1 VPSIRVLKISYSN
14 SYKKNTMKIVKLLP
28 FLFLLIIQTARAD
41 EGMWLP
47 QLLGKLNESRM
58 KSLGMKISAAD
69 IYSINKGS
77 LKDAVVSFGGFCTG
91 DVISSKGLLLTNHH
105 CGFDAI
111 QNHTTIQNNY
121 IRDGFWAPNYAA
133 EIPNKGL
140 FVTFII
146 RIDDVTGQ
154 AMQGVLSSMTEAE
167 RQSKIDKNL
176 EVVKKNVQKEATQ
189 ESFTRGFFE
198 GNQYYLFVTQT
209 FKDVRLVGAPPSSI
223 GNFGKDTDNWVWP
236 RHTGDFS
243 MFRIYASKDN
253 QPADYSADN
262 IPYTP
267 KRSFKISMD
276 GVKEGDF
283 TMVFG
288 FPGRTTQ
295 YLHSAA
301 VEQIRAVN
309 DPAKIAI
316 RDQALKIMDSYMR
329 KDDTIKI
336 MYAAKY
342 ASIQNAYK
350 KWQGEVLG
358 LTRSDGVGRKKNFEA
373 EFQKRVGAQPIWKE
387 KYGSLLNDLA
397 SQYALFEPYGL
408 GRDTYS
414 EIVSKIELFT
424 ISASLNSLL
433 NAYSKNGEA
442 GYQQRLNAVKP
453 ALENLLGEYSEVVDQ
468 QLFETLMAMYVTQ
481 QPAENVSPLL
491 REWLTAAG
499 GSYAVLAQR
508 VYAQKDLY
516 RLEGLQALLR
526 LPAADA
532 VKAIQQ
538 FDALILLANMQ
549 QTYQSNVQVPSAAI
563 QSRINQL
570 QRAYTQAQMDVMPEK
585 KFYPDANSTLRV
597 SFGQVK
603 GYTARDAVHYEYYT
617 DLDGVMEK
625 YKPGDYEFDVPE
637 KLRALYA
644 AKDYGPYGKNGIL
657 PVCFIATNHTTGG
670 NSGSPALDA
679 YGNLVGLNFDRVW
692 EGTMSDI
699 NYDAS
704 ICRNIMVDIRYILFI
719 IDKYA
724 GAGHLIKEMKLVRKG
739 QR

>member
-1 VPSIRVLKISYSN
+1 
-14 SYKKNTMKIVKLLP
+14 MKFVKL
-28 FLFLLIIQTARAD
+28 FASLFFIVLLQTARAD

-58 KSLGMKISAAD
+58 KSLGMKINAAD

-77 LKDAVVSFGGFCTG
+77 LKDAIVSFGGFCTG
-91 DVISSKGLLLTNHH
+91 EVISSKGLVLTNHH

-111 QNHTTIQNNY
+111 QNHSSLEKNY
-121 IRDGFWAPNYAA
+121 IRDGFWAKNNAE

-140 FVTFII
+140 FVTFIV
-146 RIDDVTGQ
+146 RIDDVTKQ
-154 AMQGVLSSMTEAE
+154 AMKGVLAGFSEAE
-167 RQSKIDKNL
+167 RQSMIDKNL
-176 EVVKKNVQKEATQ
+176 AGVKKTVQKEATQ

-198 GNQYYLFVTQT
+198 GNQYYLFVTET

-253 QPADYSADN
+253 KPADYSPEN

-267 KRSFKISMD
+267 KKSLNISLD
-276 GVKEGDF
+276 GVAEGDF

-301 VEQIRAVN
+301 VEQIRTIN

-316 RDQALKIMDSYMR
+316 RDRALKVIDSYMR
-329 KDDTIKI
+329 KDEGIKI
-336 MYAAKY
+336 QYAAKY
-342 ASIQNAYK
+342 ASIQNAFK

-358 LTRSDGVGRKKNFEA
+358 LTSTNAVGKKQQYEA
-373 EFQKRVGAQPIWKE
+373 DFQKRVNSNPLFSTKYQDILGDLKAQ
-387 KYGSLLNDLA
+387 YS
-397 SQYALFEPYGL
+397 LFEPYGL
-408 GRDTYS
+408 ARDYYT

-424 ISASLNSLL
+424 IAGQLNSLVT
-433 NAYSKNGEA
+433 AYNKDGEK
-442 GYQQRLNAVKP
+442 GFQQRLNVVKP
-453 ALENLLGEYSEVVDQ
+453 LVESLLEEYSAAVDKS
-468 QLFETLMAMYVTQ
+468 LFEGLMELYVSS
-481 QPAENVSPLL
+481 QPSANVSPLVKQ
-491 REWLTAAG
+491 WLMEG
-499 GSYAVLAQR
+499 SNSYAALTQK
-508 VYAQKDLY
+508 VYAQNYLYTQDGLKTLLAKPSTDLIKDI
-516 RLEGLQALLR
+516 QLL
-526 LPAADA
+526 DA
-532 VKAIQQ
+532 VVLFA
-538 FDALILLANMQ
+538 DMQ
-549 QTYQSNVQVPSAAI
+549 QSYQSTVQSPSQEI
-563 QSRINQL
+563 QNRINKL
-570 QRAYTQAQMDVMPEK
+570 QREYTQAQMEVMTDK

-597 SFGQVK
+597 TFGNVR
-603 GYTARDAVHYEYYT
+603 GYTARDAVKFDYYT

-637 KLRALYA
+637 KLRALHA
-644 AKDYGPYGKNGIL
+644 KKDYGPYGKNGVM

-679 YGNLVGLNFDRVW
+679 YGNLIGLNFDRAW

-704 ICRNIMVDIRYILFI
+704 ICRNIMVDIRYVLFI
-719 IDKYA
+719 VDKYA
-724 GAGHLIKEMKLVRKG
+724 GAGHLVSEMKLVHPKKARAKL
-739 QR
+739 